1 MCYNEKEMI
10 KMNDDLVFKKEFD
23 WKKRI
28 MSKREM
34 NTLEAYSIGVI
45 TGGGAIL
52 AFQLA
57 LALIDKL

>member
-1 MCYNEKEMI
+1 MRDE
-10 KMNDDLVFKKEFD
+10 LLLFKNEFD

-28 MSKREM
+28 TSKPEM

>member
-1 MCYNEKEMI
+1 MRDE
-10 KMNDDLVFKKEFD
+10 LLLFKNEFD

-28 MSKREM
+28 TSKREV

-52 AFQLA
+52 TFQLA